1 MRVDLQLLH
10 LIMAY
15 PQYTDINTVDEH
27 DVSGLCN
34 KANHPLRHRLVVEHI
49 ASESAK
55 EGWQKLLQVASKQG
69 ALWIRKPEVVLP
81 FLSVQDV
88 CVHLLCRE
96 GEVHIVR
103 VVY

>member
-34 KANHPLRHRLVVEHI
+34 KANHPLWHRLIVKHI
-49 ASESAK
+49 AAESTK
-55 EGWQKLLQVASKQG
+55 KGCFQSRQVASKQC
-69 ALWIRKPEVVLP
+69 ALRVGKSIVVLA
-81 FLSVQDV
+81 
-88 CVHLLCRE
+88 LLL
-96 GEVHIVR
+96 VKDVR
-103 VVY
+103 VHPLCWEGKVHVVHVMY